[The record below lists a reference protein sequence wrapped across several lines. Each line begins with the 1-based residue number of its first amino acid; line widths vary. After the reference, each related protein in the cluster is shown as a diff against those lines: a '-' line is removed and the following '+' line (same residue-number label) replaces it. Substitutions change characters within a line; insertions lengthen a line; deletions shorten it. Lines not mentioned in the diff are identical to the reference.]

1 MHKCLLDGMLSSFY
15 GRETML
21 IGYVRVSTND
31 QNTALQRNALESAGC
46 ELIFEDKI
54 SGKTADRPGL
64 KRVLRTLGEGDTLV
78 VWKLDRLG
86 RSMRHLVVLV
96 EEMRE
101 RGINF
106 RSLTDSIDTST
117 PMGRFFF
124 HVMGALAEMERELIV
139 ERTRAG
145 LAAARAEGRIGGRRP
160 KLSDEQWAQAG
171 RLIAAGESRKRV
183 AIIYDVAVATLY
195 KKFPVGI

>member
-1 MHKCLLDGMLSSFY
+1 MQ
-15 GRETML
+15 

-31 QNTALQRNALESAGC
+31 QNTALQRNALECAGC
-46 ELIFEDKI
+46 ELMFEDKM
-54 SGKTADRPGL
+54 SGKTSDRPGL
-64 KRVLRTLGEGDTLV
+64 KKVLRTLSEGDTLV

-86 RSMRHLVVLV
+86 RSMRHLVTLI
-96 EEMRE
+96 EDLRG

-145 LAAARAEGRIGGRRP
+145 LAAARQQGRIGGRRP
-160 KLSDEQWAQAG
+160 KLTAEQWEQAG
-171 RLIAAGESRKRV
+171 RLLEAGESRQRV
-183 AIIYDVAVATLY
+183 ALIFDVGMSTLY
-195 KKFPVGI
+195 RKFPAALYG

>member
-1 MHKCLLDGMLSSFY
+1 MT
-15 GRETML
+15 RT
-21 IGYVRVSTND
+21 RN
-31 QNTALQRNALESAGC
+31 LQRNALECAGC

-54 SGKTADRPGL
+54 SSTMSDRPGL
-64 KRVLRTLGEGDTLV
+64 KKLLRTLSESKLV

-86 RSMRHLVVLV
+86 RHMRHLVILV
-96 EEMRE
+96 EELRE

-106 RSLTDSIDTST
+106 RSLTDAIDTST

-145 LAAARAEGRIGGRRP
+145 LEAARAKGRIGGRRP
-160 KLSDEQWAQAG
+160 KLTASEWEQAG
-171 RLIAAGESRKRV
+171 WLLAAGNHV
-183 AIIYDVAVATLY
+183 NAWH
-195 KKFPVGI
+195 